1 MKALLNIKRASE
13 LTGLS
18 VPTLYKYI
26 FLRTVPYVKISTR
39 VMFDED
45 RLAAWVDEHR
55 REPAK
60 ASA

>member
-1 MKALLNIKRASE
+1 MKPLLSIKQASE

-18 VPTLYKYI
+18 IRTLHKYI
-26 FLRTVPYVKISTR
+26 FLRSVPHVKISTR